1 MSDRRKEGEEKMAKA
16 IFISA
21 DCWLCVFDL
30 IEPSQLGLGIAL
42 ISHRFDI
49 YVDEH
54 FKTRKWALKI
64 IHIERKIGENGTKG
78 MEITNDNRKS
88 LPIPKMQLPRKV
100 TGFKY
105 IEINYI
111 DRNAI
116 AFLHRFRPIFA
127 SCPINLNI
135 CTASDRILALILH
148 NIWPMIDKNIYA
160 LELYAKFFRRLRKFV
175 PSILNDFPSLRF
187 FSFYG
192 ADPFPEFPCD
202 DNAMA
207 SDGQAVAKWLFTPF
221 PNNVPKVIKCAF
233 DGGRDWPPKM
243 AALKAAFT
251 DASSRVN
258 FIVVICFSMSFAA
271 SVVPFA
277 LINELTR
284 EQLAFKST
292 QYTNE
297 FLLIRRPIARD
308 ESKWTKWEKEAF
320 DWEFFDEPNRIYIQM
335 DDENKIGDGL
345 LDATPGPS
353 DQQQK

>member
-1 MSDRRKEGEEKMAKA
+1 MY

-30 IEPSQLGLGIAL
+30 LEPSQLGFGIAL
-42 ISHRFDI
+42 ISHRFDF

-64 IHIERKIGENGTKG
+64 IHIERKIGENGTKE
-78 MEITNDNRKS
+78 MAITNDNRKS
-88 LPIPKMQLPRKV
+88 LPIPKMLLPRKV
-100 TGFKY
+100 IGFKY
-105 IEINYI
+105 ISINFI

-127 SCPINLNI
+127 SCPINLFIN
-135 CTASDRILALILH
+135 TTSDRILALILH
-148 NIWPMIDKNIYA
+148 NIWPMIEKTFMPWN
-160 LELYAKFFRRLRKFV
+160 
-175 PSILNDFPSLRF
+175 S
-187 FSFYG
+187 
-192 ADPFPEFPCD
+192 
-202 DNAMA
+202 
-207 SDGQAVAKWLFTPF
+207 VAKWLFTPF

-277 LINELTR
+277 LTNELTR

-292 QYTNE
+292 RYTNE

-335 DDENKIGDGL
+335 DDENRIGDGL
-345 LDATPGPS
+345 LDAIPGPS
-353 DQQQK
+353 DQK